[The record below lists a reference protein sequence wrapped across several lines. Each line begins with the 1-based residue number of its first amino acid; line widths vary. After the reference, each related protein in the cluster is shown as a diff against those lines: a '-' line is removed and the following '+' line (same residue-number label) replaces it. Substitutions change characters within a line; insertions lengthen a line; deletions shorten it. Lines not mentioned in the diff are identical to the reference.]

1 MSERQD
7 EDLNNYGILVTLFV
21 KTLRR
26 SLRRMFITF
35 EGLDY
40 SGKTTQAALL
50 VERLKK
56 LGHDVVFLREPGG
69 TALSEKI
76 RLILL
81 DREHIEITQKTEL
94 FLFSAARSQLVN
106 DVIAPSLK
114 MGKTVVCDRYSDST
128 TAYQGYGRGLD
139 LEDVKTINRIA
150 TAGTRP
156 TLTVL
161 VDVDAAEI
169 RRRRQARGITVDR
182 MESSGDDFYER
193 VHRGYHALV
202 REEPD
207 RFVVV
212 SGSGSVEKIHEEIWG
227 IIQKRL
233 K

>member
-7 EDLNNYGILVTLFV
+7 GNLNNYGILVTLFI

-26 SLRRMFITF
+26 SLTRMFITF

-40 SGKTTQAALL
+40 SGKTTQASLL

-81 DREHIEITQKTEL
+81 DRKHIEITQKTEL

-106 DVIAPSLK
+106 DVIAPSLRA
-114 MGKTVVCDRYSDST
+114 GKTVVCDRYADST

-139 LEDVKTINRIA
+139 LDEVKTINRIA

-156 TLTVL
+156 TVTVL
-161 VDVDAAEI
+161 VDVDASEI
-169 RRRRQARGITVDR
+169 RRRRQ
-182 MESSGDDFYER
+182 
-193 VHRGYHALV
+193 
-202 REEPD
+202 
-207 RFVVV
+207 
-212 SGSGSVEKIHEEIWG
+212 
-227 IIQKRL
+227 
-233 K
+233 

>member
-1 MSERQD
+1 
-7 EDLNNYGILVTLFV
+7 
-21 KTLRR
+21 
-26 SLRRMFITF
+26 MFITF

-40 SGKTTQAALL
+40 SGKTTQASLL

-81 DREHIEITQKTEL
+81 DRKHIEITQKTEL

-106 DVIAPSLK
+106 DVIAPSLRA
-114 MGKTVVCDRYSDST
+114 GKTVVCDRYADST

-139 LEDVKTINRIA
+139 LDEVKTINRIA

-156 TLTVL
+156 TVTVL
-161 VDVDAAEI
+161 VDVDASEI
-169 RRRRQARGITVDR
+169 RRRRQARGMSVDR
-182 MESSGDDFYER
+182 MESSGDDFYKK
-193 VHRGYHALV
+193 VHEGYRALA
-202 REEPD
+202 REEPG

-212 SGSGSVEKIHEEIWG
+212 RGNGAVGEIHEEIWN
-227 IIQKRL
+227 IIQQRL
-233 K
+233 T